1 MIILASQSPRRREI
15 LQRLTA
21 DFIVC
26 PSGASEDIAP
36 CAPDKYVTELASRKA
51 SDVLTS
57 HPGDTVVAADTIVCL
72 DGRILGKPHDEQ
84 EARRY
89 LRALSGRE
97 HEVYTGVAVAYGGD
111 IHTLC
116 EKTSVFF
123 RKLTDELIDQY
134 IESREPMDKAGAYGI
149 QGIGGRFVRRIEG
162 DFFNVMGLPLCAL
175 SCLFESLGI
184 DTRGGRS

>member
-36 CAPDKYVTELASRKA
+36 CAPDRYVTELASRKA

-72 DGRILGKPHDEQ
+72 DGRILGKPHE
-84 EARRY
+84 
-89 LRALSGRE
+89 
-97 HEVYTGVAVAYGGD
+97 
-111 IHTLC
+111 
-116 EKTSVFF
+116 
-123 RKLTDELIDQY
+123 LTDELIDQY

>member
-1 MIILASQSPRRREI
+1 M
-15 LQRLTA
+15 
-21 DFIVC
+21 
-26 PSGASEDIAP
+26 
-36 CAPDKYVTELASRKA
+36 
-51 SDVLTS
+51 TS

-72 DGRILGKPHDEQ
+72 DGRILGKPHDER
-84 EARRY
+84 EAREY

>member
-1 MIILASQSPRRREI
+1 MIILASQSPRRQEI

-72 DGRILGKPHDEQ
+72 DGRILGKPHDER
-84 EARRY
+84 EAREY
-89 LRALSGRE
+89 
-97 HEVYTGVAVAYGGD
+97 
-111 IHTLC
+111 
-116 EKTSVFF
+116 
-123 RKLTDELIDQY
+123 LTDELIEQY

-184 DTRGGRS
+184 DMRGGRS